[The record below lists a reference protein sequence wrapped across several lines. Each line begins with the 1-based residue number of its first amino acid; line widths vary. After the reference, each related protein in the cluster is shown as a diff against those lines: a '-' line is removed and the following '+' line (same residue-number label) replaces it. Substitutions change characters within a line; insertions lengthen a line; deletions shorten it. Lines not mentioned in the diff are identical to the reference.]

1 MRANSRIW
9 IPGGEG
15 EENCN
20 LLEIHTFRLVRSGNG
35 LLLLPPRALLVTAGF
50 TSKYTSKIRGALK
63 DLELQADLVHETTS
77 GALCG
82 EQWAPIQV

>member
-35 LLLLPPRALLVTAGF
+35 LLPPRALLVIFIPVVLGIRRLCSR
-50 TSKYTSKIRGALK
+50 TSEKIHGSVL
-63 DLELQADLVHETTS
+63 HNGGMS
-77 GALCG
+77 N
-82 EQWAPIQV
+82 